1 MDKFRIGVDTGRSS
15 LFEEGISEETPL
27 DVFTEEV
34 ALVAD
39 PVDSHSNESVPLSP
53 RLLLI

>member
-1 MDKFRIGVDTGRSS
+1 MDKFRIGVVVGRSS
-15 LFEEGISEETPL
+15 LFVEGIREETPL

>member
-1 MDKFRIGVDTGRSS
+1 VEM
-15 LFEEGISEETPL
+15 GIRDETPL
-27 DVFTEEV
+27 EVFTEEV
-34 ALVAD
+34 ALVAE